1 MRKCRTLKL
10 AHLCYIQD
18 QSNSFK
24 NTPHFPGNLTSNL
37 VMQEIMEES
46 RILVLKRANNEEAL
60 SGDASDTATGKSSSP
75 TRDPSQGKENSPP
88 RLVKGLSRV
97 REAALALER
106 LANAEKEQDRG
117 PVKKWVR
124 SEPKPKSGQGALGGL
139 GRQSSLAQQPA
150 AAPDTSAQSGK
161 VNAEEGQLGS
171 REESRAGT
179 NPQNPAALVGSGGQ
193 LDVASEEDTQAGA
206 TSTNAPRNGAQEVD
220 SVPWAVSRLRPAR
233 SSSNAAGRGVFSSAQ
248 IAPAPE
254 KPPMVGKGEDGERVS
269 VRSLMQMWNR
279 KEVSKRGTLHSF
291 SKTGRHQTLLLGCRF
306 QTQPGLCVDRG

>member
-1 MRKCRTLKL
+1 MRKCRRLLL

-18 QSNSFK
+18 QSNSFQ
-24 NTPHFPGNLTSNL
+24 NTPHFPGNLTPNL

-46 RILVLKRANNEEAL
+46 RILVLKRANDEEVM
-60 SGDASDTATGKSSSP
+60 SGDASDMAIVKSSSP

-106 LANAEKEQDRG
+106 LADAEKEQDRG

-124 SEPKPKSGQGALGGL
+124 SEPKPKSGQGALDGL
-139 GRQSSLAQQPA
+139 GRQSSLVQQTA

-161 VNAEEGQLGS
+161 ASTEEGQLGS

-179 NPQNPAALVGSGGQ
+179 DPQNAAALVGSGGHTN
-193 LDVASEEDTQAGA
+193 VPSEEDPQAEA
-206 TSTNAPRNGAQEVD
+206 TSTNSPRNVAQEVEA
-220 SVPWAVSRLRPAR
+220 VPWAVSRLRPAR
-233 SSSNAAGRGVFSSAQ
+233 SSSNEAGRGVFSSAL

-254 KPPMVGKGEDGERVS
+254 KPPMVGKGEEGERVS

-279 KEVSKRGTLHSF
+279 KEVSKRGM
-291 SKTGRHQTLLLGCRF
+291 LLSCWKIGSHRKLLSGWWF
-306 QTQPGLCVDRG
+306 QRQLELCNDWG